1 MTFTRARTALSSLAM
16 LLVVGVGPAL
26 ADRGPTFEE
35 RALIER
41 ALRVQGFVSWGD
53 IDLDEGEGVWD
64 VEDALSVDGREY
76 ELKLRGGTLEVID
89 REEN

>member
-1 MTFTRARTALSSLAM
+1 MTLLNRARTVLAAALLLAAA
-16 LLVVGVGPAL
+16 GPAL
-26 ADRGPTFEE
+26 ADRAPTLNE

-76 ELKLRGGTLEVID
+76 ELKLRARTLEVIE
-89 REEN
+89 REES